1 MTTAT
6 LRNWGGSVALP
17 IPPSLLGLMGFS
29 SGQKMQFTVQ
39 KDGLLVKPVKADK
52 PQYTLAQLMRE
63 HEAMNFHINTDW
75 LDAPEL
81 VSEQVL

>member
-29 SGQKMQFTVQ
+29 SGQKVEFTVQ
-39 KDGLLVKPVKADK
+39 ADGLLLKPVKPQK

-63 HEAMNFHINTDW
+63 HKALNLEVDADW
-75 LDAPEL
+75 IDAPML
-81 VSEQVL
+81 ASEQVL